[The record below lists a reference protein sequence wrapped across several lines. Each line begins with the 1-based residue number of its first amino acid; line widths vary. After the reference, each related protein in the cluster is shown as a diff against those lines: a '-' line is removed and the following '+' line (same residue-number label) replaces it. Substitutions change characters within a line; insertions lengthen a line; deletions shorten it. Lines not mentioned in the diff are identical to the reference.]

1 MEEDEGDKGG
11 LQQLAAVAAR
21 TRFLRFSGG
30 ALSIFL

>member
-11 LQQLAAVAAR
+11 LQQLRRGIV
-21 TRFLRFSGG
+21 FLRFSGG